1 MDWKKS
7 KNNLDRTMITKAESF
22 KDKYKEKSKDE
33 ILNEMYKKYVELE
46 KLKKRLRRYEN
57 PHTPPSK
64 EVRTNRCNF
73 VSKTGLGVGKRTSY
87 KGATR
92 KLNEPTDFI
101 NYFDDVCLQC
111 GKHNKPRK
119 IKQKIY
125 EEIPDP
131 QPIKTIKSKW
141 GLYECG
147 CGYCW
152 ESKPIDVPDKGI
164 FGKNMQAQ
172 ITLLRFD
179 DRLPLRK
186 TISAIERQY
195 KTTLTSKA
203 VYDVTK
209 RVANRAT
216 PEYENIRKK
225 IRLAT
230 YLHIDET
237 KIKVQGKTY
246 WLWIFR
252 SRKNVFFVI
261 HKKRNRTVL
270 DEILG
275 YKYKGIIICDGMSA
289 YKEYTNYLQRCWAHI
304 LRETKEL
311 AEKHDDAKPMHKWM
325 KDLFAKVKS
334 ASVKDPL
341 DKRQK
346 SYDGCIVEMTQLIQI
361 YSSYQHLTTVITTI
375 KNGLDFWF
383 TRINHPQI
391 EPTNNNGERSLREM
405 VVMKRIMGTLRNQ
418 NGADILAKMM
428 TLISTWRLNGQNPFY
443 SLRAL
448 I

>member
-1 MDWKKS
+1 MS
-7 KNNLDRTMITKAESF
+7 LIELAGS
-22 KDKYKEKSKDE
+22 
-33 ILNEMYKKYVELE
+33 LNEQSKEEIIKKFLELYEENE
-46 KLKKRLRRYEN
+46 KLKKKLRRYEN
-57 PHTPPSK
+57 PHTPPNKDERKS
-64 EVRTNRCNF
+64 RTNF
-73 VSKTGLGVGKRTSY
+73 VSQTGLGVGKQTGY

-92 KLNEPTDFI
+92 EQKEPTDFV
-101 NYFDDVCLQC
+101 NCFDSVCSQC
-111 GKHNKPRK
+111 SKHNNPKG

-125 EEIPDP
+125 EEISDP
-131 QPIKTIKSKW
+131 QPTKIIKVQW
-141 GLYECG
+141 GVYDCKCG
-147 CGYCW
+147 HHW
-152 ESKPIDVPDKGI
+152 ESKPVEVPDKGL
-164 FGKNMQAQ
+164 FGKNMQTQ

-209 RVANRAT
+209 RVADKAT
-216 PEYENIRKK
+216 PEYEKIKHK
-225 IRLAT
+225 IRRAT
-230 YLHIDET
+230 NLHIDET
-237 KIKVQGKTY
+237 KIKIQGVTY

-252 SRKNVFFVI
+252 SKKNVFFVI

-275 YKYKGIIICDGMSA
+275 YKYRGIIICDGMSA
-289 YKEYTNYLQRCWAHI
+289 YEEYTKYLQRCWAHI
-304 LRETKEL
+304 LRETKEM
-311 AEKHDDAKPMHKWM
+311 AEKHEDAKPMHQWM
-325 KDLFAKVKS
+325 KDLFAVVKS
-334 ASVKDPL
+334 ASVKDPP
-341 DKRQK
+341 DKRQRK
-346 SYDGCIVEMTQLIQI
+346 YDKCIAEMKQLIQM
-361 YSSYQHLTTVITTI
+361 YSSYNHLSTVITTI

-383 TRINHPQI
+383 TRIIHPQI

-418 NGADILAKMM
+418 DGADILAKMM

-443 SLRAL
+443 SLKAL